1 MVDSARV
8 LAAAE
13 IARQDL
19 LAEREPSGHWIGRLA
34 SSSLSTATAISALA
48 LVDRHAPTNAQGR
61 FTDERR
67 ESRLS
72 EVMMNG
78 IQWLAQSQNADG
90 GWGDTDLSL
99 SNIATTMLARAAFGL
114 TGVPADE
121 PDLLES
127 ADAYIKRSGG
137 ARGVRR
143 RYGRDK
149 TFAAPILANAALA
162 GLVPWRDV
170 PALPFELACLPRSFW
185 RWARLPVV
193 SYAIPALIAIG
204 MARHHH
210 RRPWNPI
217 FGRLRD
223 RMIPRGLEVL
233 LETQPASG
241 GYLEAV
247 PLTSFVVMSLASVGQ
262 ASHPVAVRGAQFLL
276 DSVRP
281 DGSWPI
287 DTNLATW
294 NTTLAINALAAG
306 DMDVSRLECFD
317 WLLSCQHRSQHPFT
331 GAAPGAW
338 AWTDLSGGVPDADDT
353 SGALLAL
360 WHWREDLRTRFPS
373 MTDDR
378 SGNARDAHPV
388 VEAAAGDEFDV
399 AAVEQRILASAR
411 EGVYWLLD
419 LQNRDGGWPT
429 FCRGWGLLPFDRSG
443 ADLTGHVLRA
453 LHVWADTLTA
463 DEDVAPSARHLLAS
477 RLSGVVEQGFNYL
490 RKSQRKD
497 GSWIPLWFGNQWRRD
512 EANPIYGT
520 ARVLLAF
527 CEIGRLSDP
536 AALSAVDWLV
546 TAQNGD
552 GGWGGRP
559 AEAILA
565 GQPAPATAM
574 LGWGRLRK
582 PIREVAK
589 KSKTSTVVDGLALSS
604 VEETA
609 LAVEALLSCLTEPR
623 LLPRAAACQAAAQR
637 GITWLVGAVEDKRHQ
652 TVSPIG
658 FYFAKLW
665 YYEKLYPLMMTTAAL
680 GRAARQNQPQT
691 VGPNKRSKMSVAK

>member
-1 MVDSARV
+1 
-8 LAAAE
+8 
-13 IARQDL
+13 
-19 LAEREPSGHWIGRLA
+19 
-34 SSSLSTATAISALA
+34 
-48 LVDRHAPTNAQGR
+48 
-61 FTDERR
+61 
-67 ESRLS
+67 
-72 EVMMNG
+72 
-78 IQWLAQSQNADG
+78 
-90 GWGDTDLSL
+90 
-99 SNIATTMLARAAFGL
+99 
-114 TGVPADE
+114 
-121 PDLLES
+121 
-127 ADAYIKRSGG
+127 
-137 ARGVRR
+137 
-143 RYGRDK
+143 
-149 TFAAPILANAALA
+149 
-162 GLVPWRDV
+162 
-170 PALPFELACLPRSFW
+170 
-185 RWARLPVV
+185 
-193 SYAIPALIAIG
+193 
-204 MARHHH
+204 
-210 RRPWNPI
+210 
-217 FGRLRD
+217 
-223 RMIPRGLEVL
+223 
-233 LETQPASG
+233 
-241 GYLEAV
+241 
-247 PLTSFVVMSLASVGQ
+247 
-262 ASHPVAVRGAQFLL
+262 
-276 DSVRP
+276 
-281 DGSWPI
+281 
-287 DTNLATW
+287 
-294 NTTLAINALAAG
+294 
-306 DMDVSRLECFD
+306 
-317 WLLSCQHRSQHPFT
+317 
-331 GAAPGAW
+331 
-338 AWTDLSGGVPDADDT
+338 
-353 SGALLAL
+353 
-360 WHWREDLRTRFPS
+360 

-527 CEIGRLSDP
+527 C
-536 AALSAVDWLV
+536 
-546 TAQNGD
+546 
-552 GGWGGRP
+552 
-559 AEAILA
+559 LA